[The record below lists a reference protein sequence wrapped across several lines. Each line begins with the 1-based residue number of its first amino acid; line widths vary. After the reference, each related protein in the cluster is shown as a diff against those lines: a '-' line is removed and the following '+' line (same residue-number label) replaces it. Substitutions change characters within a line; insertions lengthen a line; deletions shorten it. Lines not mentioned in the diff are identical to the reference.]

1 MQYTSGSTANP
12 RGVVLSMR
20 NVTENVDQIIRNYFR
35 HEGGAPRLPSSVVS
49 WLPLYHDMGLM
60 VGLFIPLFVG
70 CPVILT
76 SPEAFIRKPARW
88 MQLLAKHQAP
98 FSAAPNFAFDLAVAK
113 TSEEDMAGLD
123 LGHVN
128 TIINGAEQVQPNTIT
143 KFLRRFRPYNLMPA
157 AVKPSYGMAEAVVYL
172 ATTKAGSPPTSTEFD
187 ADSLARGHAEL
198 STFETE
204 RATRLIRY
212 HSDDKE
218 PLLRIVDPD
227 SNIELGPGRIGEIWI
242 HGKNV
247 STGYHNADDALNRD
261 KFQASI
267 REASAGTPRSPW
279 LRTGD
284 LGFIVGDEF
293 YIVGRMKD
301 LIIQD
306 GVNHYPDDIETTVKE
321 FTGGRVAAFSVSDD
335 GVEHLVIAAEVRTE
349 HGPDKVTIMDF
360 STIKRLVVSAL
371 SKLHGL
377 HVTDFLLVPPGALP
391 KTTSGKI
398 SRAACAKQYGANKLQ
413 RSSNVP
419 MTDGSVTADKLQKWF
434 REYLSTHI
442 ECHPNEVSL
451 DVPIRDLGLK
461 SIDVLAIPGDLG
473 DRFGFC
479 IPDLAVWDNP
489 SANDLI
495 DSLLN
500 QRSADS
506 LRESHGHADRN
517 TQGRGSINEP
527 VAVIGVGCRFPGDID
542 GPERLWD
549 FLTEK
554 KCAITAYPD
563 RGFTNAGTF
572 AESGGFLK
580 DVAGFDNRFFD
591 IPPDEALRMDP
602 QQRLL
607 LEVSWEALEHAG
619 IIPESLRLS
628 RTGVFVGVSSTDY
641 VRLVSA
647 SAQQKSTIWD
657 NTGGSSSIIANRISY
672 FLDIQGPSIVIDTAC
687 SSSLVA
693 VHLAC
698 RSLSTWD
705 CDIALVGG
713 TNVLISPEPWGG
725 FREAGILSQTGC
737 CHAFDKSADGMVRG
751 EGCGVIVLQRLSD
764 ARLEGRRILAILTGS
779 AVNQDGKSNG
789 IMAPNPSAQIGV
801 LENACKSARV
811 DPLEIG
817 YVEAHGTGT
826 SLGDRIEA
834 HALGMVFGRKRPGS
848 GPLMIGSIKP
858 NIGHLEG
865 AAGIAGLIKAVLM
878 VERGSLLPSGGF
890 TEPNPAIPF
899 TELGLRVVDELQE
912 WPVVAGRPRRAGVS
926 SFGFGG
932 TNAHVIV
939 EEAGSVGADTV
950 SGRADVGGSGGGVVA
965 WVISGKTASALAAQ
979 AGRLGRYVRARPALD
994 VVDVGY
1000 SLVST
1005 RSVFDHRA
1013 VVVGQTRDE
1022 LLAGLAGVV
1031 AGRPEAGVVCG
1042 VGKPAGKT
1050 AFVFAGQG
1058 SQWLGMGSELYAAY
1072 PVFAEALDAVVDELD
1087 RHLRYPLRDVIWG
1100 HDQDLLNTTEFAQ
1113 PALFAVEVALYRLL
1127 MSWGVRPGL
1136 VLGHSVGELAAAH
1149 VAGALCLPDAA
1160 MLVAA
1165 RGRLMQALPAG
1176 GAMFA
1181 VQAREDEVAP
1191 MLGHDV
1197 SIAAVNGPASVV
1209 ISGAHDAVSAI
1220 ADRLRGQGRRVHRLA
1235 VSHAFHSALM
1245 EPMIAEFTA
1254 VAAELSVG
1262 LPTIPVISNVTG
1274 QLVADDFA
1282 SADYWARHIR
1292 AVVRFGDSVR
1302 SAHCAGASRFI
1313 EVGPGGGLTSLIEA
1327 SLADAQ
1333 IVSVPTLR
1341 KDRPE
1346 PVSVMT
1352 AAAQGFVSGM
1362 GLDWASVFSG
1372 YRPKRVELPTYAF
1385 QHQKFWLAPA
1395 PSVSDPTAAGQ
1406 IGASDG
1412 GAELLASSGF
1422 AARLAGRSA
1431 DEQLAAAIEV
1441 VCEHA
1446 AAVLGRDGAAGLDA
1460 GQAFAD
1466 SGFNSLSAVEL
1477 RNRLTAVTAV
1487 TLPATAIFDHPTPT
1501 ELAQYLITQIDGHGS
1516 SAAAAANPAERIDAL
1531 TDLFLQA
1538 CDAGRDADGWKMVA
1552 LASNTRERMSSPVR
1566 NNVSKNVALLA
1577 DGISDVVVI
1586 CIPTLTVL
1594 SDQREYRDIA
1604 NAMTGRHSVYSLT
1617 LPGFDSSDA
1626 LPQNADMIVE
1636 TVSNAIIDVVGGSCR
1651 FVLSGYSSGGVLAYA
1666 LCSHLSVKH
1675 QRNPL
1680 GVALID
1686 TYLPSQI
1693 ANPSMNEGFSP
1704 NDTGKGLSREVIRV
1718 ARMLNRLT
1726 ATRLT
1731 AAATYAAIF
1740 QAWEPGRSMAPVLN
1754 IVAKDRIATVENLR
1768 EERINRWRTAAAEAA
1783 YSVAEV
1789 PGDHFGM
1796 MSTSS
1801 EAIATEIHDWIS
1813 GLVRGPHR

>member
-1 MQYTSGSTANP
+1 MVS
-12 RGVVLSMR
+12 RVLVHAYR
-20 NVTENVDQIIRNYFR
+20 V
-35 HEGGAPRLPSSVVS
+35 SS
-49 WLPLYHDMGLM
+49 
-60 VGLFIPLFVG
+60 
-70 CPVILT
+70 
-76 SPEAFIRKPARW
+76 
-88 MQLLAKHQAP
+88 
-98 FSAAPNFAFDLAVAK
+98 
-113 TSEEDMAGLD
+113 
-123 LGHVN
+123 
-128 TIINGAEQVQPNTIT
+128 
-143 KFLRRFRPYNLMPA
+143 
-157 AVKPSYGMAEAVVYL
+157 
-172 ATTKAGSPPTSTEFD
+172 
-187 ADSLARGHAEL
+187 
-198 STFETE
+198 
-204 RATRLIRY
+204 
-212 HSDDKE
+212 
-218 PLLRIVDPD
+218 
-227 SNIELGPGRIGEIWI
+227 
-242 HGKNV
+242 
-247 STGYHNADDALNRD
+247 
-261 KFQASI
+261 
-267 REASAGTPRSPW
+267 
-279 LRTGD
+279 
-284 LGFIVGDEF
+284 
-293 YIVGRMKD
+293 
-301 LIIQD
+301 
-306 GVNHYPDDIETTVKE
+306 
-321 FTGGRVAAFSVSDD
+321 
-335 GVEHLVIAAEVRTE
+335 
-349 HGPDKVTIMDF
+349 
-360 STIKRLVVSAL
+360 
-371 SKLHGL
+371 
-377 HVTDFLLVPPGALP
+377 
-391 KTTSGKI
+391 
-398 SRAACAKQYGANKLQ
+398 
-413 RSSNVP
+413 
-419 MTDGSVTADKLQKWF
+419 
-434 REYLSTHI
+434 
-442 ECHPNEVSL
+442 NEVSL

-1783 YSVAEV
+1783 YSAAEV

-1813 GLVRGPHR
+1813 GLVRGPHP

>member
-1 MQYTSGSTANP
+1 
-12 RGVVLSMR
+12 
-20 NVTENVDQIIRNYFR
+20 
-35 HEGGAPRLPSSVVS
+35 
-49 WLPLYHDMGLM
+49 
-60 VGLFIPLFVG
+60 
-70 CPVILT
+70 
-76 SPEAFIRKPARW
+76 
-88 MQLLAKHQAP
+88 
-98 FSAAPNFAFDLAVAK
+98 
-113 TSEEDMAGLD
+113 
-123 LGHVN
+123 
-128 TIINGAEQVQPNTIT
+128 
-143 KFLRRFRPYNLMPA
+143 
-157 AVKPSYGMAEAVVYL
+157 
-172 ATTKAGSPPTSTEFD
+172 
-187 ADSLARGHAEL
+187 
-198 STFETE
+198 
-204 RATRLIRY
+204 
-212 HSDDKE
+212 
-218 PLLRIVDPD
+218 
-227 SNIELGPGRIGEIWI
+227 
-242 HGKNV
+242 
-247 STGYHNADDALNRD
+247 
-261 KFQASI
+261 
-267 REASAGTPRSPW
+267 
-279 LRTGD
+279 
-284 LGFIVGDEF
+284 
-293 YIVGRMKD
+293 
-301 LIIQD
+301 
-306 GVNHYPDDIETTVKE
+306 
-321 FTGGRVAAFSVSDD
+321 
-335 GVEHLVIAAEVRTE
+335 
-349 HGPDKVTIMDF
+349 
-360 STIKRLVVSAL
+360 
-371 SKLHGL
+371 
-377 HVTDFLLVPPGALP
+377 
-391 KTTSGKI
+391 
-398 SRAACAKQYGANKLQ
+398 
-413 RSSNVP
+413 

-1516 SAAAAANPAERIDAL
+1516 SAAAAAKPAERIDAL

>member
-1 MQYTSGSTANP
+1 
-12 RGVVLSMR
+12 
-20 NVTENVDQIIRNYFR
+20 
-35 HEGGAPRLPSSVVS
+35 
-49 WLPLYHDMGLM
+49 
-60 VGLFIPLFVG
+60 
-70 CPVILT
+70 
-76 SPEAFIRKPARW
+76 
-88 MQLLAKHQAP
+88 
-98 FSAAPNFAFDLAVAK
+98 
-113 TSEEDMAGLD
+113 
-123 LGHVN
+123 
-128 TIINGAEQVQPNTIT
+128 
-143 KFLRRFRPYNLMPA
+143 
-157 AVKPSYGMAEAVVYL
+157 
-172 ATTKAGSPPTSTEFD
+172 
-187 ADSLARGHAEL
+187 
-198 STFETE
+198 
-204 RATRLIRY
+204 
-212 HSDDKE
+212 
-218 PLLRIVDPD
+218 
-227 SNIELGPGRIGEIWI
+227 
-242 HGKNV
+242 
-247 STGYHNADDALNRD
+247 
-261 KFQASI
+261 
-267 REASAGTPRSPW
+267 
-279 LRTGD
+279 
-284 LGFIVGDEF
+284 
-293 YIVGRMKD
+293 
-301 LIIQD
+301 
-306 GVNHYPDDIETTVKE
+306 
-321 FTGGRVAAFSVSDD
+321 
-335 GVEHLVIAAEVRTE
+335 
-349 HGPDKVTIMDF
+349 
-360 STIKRLVVSAL
+360 
-371 SKLHGL
+371 
-377 HVTDFLLVPPGALP
+377 
-391 KTTSGKI
+391 
-398 SRAACAKQYGANKLQ
+398 
-413 RSSNVP
+413 

-542 GPERLWD
+542 GLERLWD

>member
-1 MQYTSGSTANP
+1 
-12 RGVVLSMR
+12 
-20 NVTENVDQIIRNYFR
+20 
-35 HEGGAPRLPSSVVS
+35 
-49 WLPLYHDMGLM
+49 
-60 VGLFIPLFVG
+60 
-70 CPVILT
+70 
-76 SPEAFIRKPARW
+76 
-88 MQLLAKHQAP
+88 
-98 FSAAPNFAFDLAVAK
+98 
-113 TSEEDMAGLD
+113 
-123 LGHVN
+123 
-128 TIINGAEQVQPNTIT
+128 
-143 KFLRRFRPYNLMPA
+143 
-157 AVKPSYGMAEAVVYL
+157 
-172 ATTKAGSPPTSTEFD
+172 
-187 ADSLARGHAEL
+187 
-198 STFETE
+198 
-204 RATRLIRY
+204 
-212 HSDDKE
+212 
-218 PLLRIVDPD
+218 
-227 SNIELGPGRIGEIWI
+227 
-242 HGKNV
+242 
-247 STGYHNADDALNRD
+247 
-261 KFQASI
+261 
-267 REASAGTPRSPW
+267 
-279 LRTGD
+279 
-284 LGFIVGDEF
+284 
-293 YIVGRMKD
+293 
-301 LIIQD
+301 
-306 GVNHYPDDIETTVKE
+306 
-321 FTGGRVAAFSVSDD
+321 
-335 GVEHLVIAAEVRTE
+335 
-349 HGPDKVTIMDF
+349 
-360 STIKRLVVSAL
+360 
-371 SKLHGL
+371 
-377 HVTDFLLVPPGALP
+377 
-391 KTTSGKI
+391 
-398 SRAACAKQYGANKLQ
+398 
-413 RSSNVP
+413 

-1704 NDTGKGLSREVIRV
+1704 NDTGKGLSHEVIRV

-1813 GLVRGPHR
+1813 GLVRGPHP

>member
-1 MQYTSGSTANP
+1 
-12 RGVVLSMR
+12 
-20 NVTENVDQIIRNYFR
+20 
-35 HEGGAPRLPSSVVS
+35 
-49 WLPLYHDMGLM
+49 
-60 VGLFIPLFVG
+60 
-70 CPVILT
+70 
-76 SPEAFIRKPARW
+76 
-88 MQLLAKHQAP
+88 
-98 FSAAPNFAFDLAVAK
+98 
-113 TSEEDMAGLD
+113 
-123 LGHVN
+123 
-128 TIINGAEQVQPNTIT
+128 
-143 KFLRRFRPYNLMPA
+143 
-157 AVKPSYGMAEAVVYL
+157 
-172 ATTKAGSPPTSTEFD
+172 
-187 ADSLARGHAEL
+187 
-198 STFETE
+198 
-204 RATRLIRY
+204 
-212 HSDDKE
+212 
-218 PLLRIVDPD
+218 
-227 SNIELGPGRIGEIWI
+227 
-242 HGKNV
+242 
-247 STGYHNADDALNRD
+247 
-261 KFQASI
+261 
-267 REASAGTPRSPW
+267 
-279 LRTGD
+279 
-284 LGFIVGDEF
+284 
-293 YIVGRMKD
+293 
-301 LIIQD
+301 
-306 GVNHYPDDIETTVKE
+306 
-321 FTGGRVAAFSVSDD
+321 
-335 GVEHLVIAAEVRTE
+335 
-349 HGPDKVTIMDF
+349 
-360 STIKRLVVSAL
+360 
-371 SKLHGL
+371 
-377 HVTDFLLVPPGALP
+377 
-391 KTTSGKI
+391 
-398 SRAACAKQYGANKLQ
+398 
-413 RSSNVP
+413 

-434 REYLSTHI
+434 REYVSTHI

-607 LEVSWEALEHAG
+607 LEDSWEALEHAG

-1813 GLVRGPHR
+1813 GLVRGPHP

>member
-1 MQYTSGSTANP
+1 
-12 RGVVLSMR
+12 
-20 NVTENVDQIIRNYFR
+20 
-35 HEGGAPRLPSSVVS
+35 
-49 WLPLYHDMGLM
+49 
-60 VGLFIPLFVG
+60 
-70 CPVILT
+70 
-76 SPEAFIRKPARW
+76 
-88 MQLLAKHQAP
+88 
-98 FSAAPNFAFDLAVAK
+98 
-113 TSEEDMAGLD
+113 
-123 LGHVN
+123 
-128 TIINGAEQVQPNTIT
+128 
-143 KFLRRFRPYNLMPA
+143 
-157 AVKPSYGMAEAVVYL
+157 
-172 ATTKAGSPPTSTEFD
+172 
-187 ADSLARGHAEL
+187 
-198 STFETE
+198 
-204 RATRLIRY
+204 
-212 HSDDKE
+212 
-218 PLLRIVDPD
+218 
-227 SNIELGPGRIGEIWI
+227 
-242 HGKNV
+242 
-247 STGYHNADDALNRD
+247 
-261 KFQASI
+261 
-267 REASAGTPRSPW
+267 
-279 LRTGD
+279 
-284 LGFIVGDEF
+284 
-293 YIVGRMKD
+293 
-301 LIIQD
+301 
-306 GVNHYPDDIETTVKE
+306 
-321 FTGGRVAAFSVSDD
+321 
-335 GVEHLVIAAEVRTE
+335 
-349 HGPDKVTIMDF
+349 
-360 STIKRLVVSAL
+360 
-371 SKLHGL
+371 
-377 HVTDFLLVPPGALP
+377 
-391 KTTSGKI
+391 
-398 SRAACAKQYGANKLQ
+398 
-413 RSSNVP
+413 

-1531 TDLFLQA
+1531 TDVFLQA

-1740 QAWEPGRSMAPVLN
+1740 RAWEPGRSMAPVLN

-1813 GLVRGPHR
+1813 GLVRGPHP

>member
-1 MQYTSGSTANP
+1 MVS
-12 RGVVLSMR
+12 RVLVHAYR
-20 NVTENVDQIIRNYFR
+20 V
-35 HEGGAPRLPSSVVS
+35 SS
-49 WLPLYHDMGLM
+49 
-60 VGLFIPLFVG
+60 
-70 CPVILT
+70 
-76 SPEAFIRKPARW
+76 
-88 MQLLAKHQAP
+88 
-98 FSAAPNFAFDLAVAK
+98 
-113 TSEEDMAGLD
+113 
-123 LGHVN
+123 
-128 TIINGAEQVQPNTIT
+128 
-143 KFLRRFRPYNLMPA
+143 
-157 AVKPSYGMAEAVVYL
+157 
-172 ATTKAGSPPTSTEFD
+172 
-187 ADSLARGHAEL
+187 
-198 STFETE
+198 
-204 RATRLIRY
+204 
-212 HSDDKE
+212 
-218 PLLRIVDPD
+218 
-227 SNIELGPGRIGEIWI
+227 
-242 HGKNV
+242 
-247 STGYHNADDALNRD
+247 
-261 KFQASI
+261 
-267 REASAGTPRSPW
+267 
-279 LRTGD
+279 
-284 LGFIVGDEF
+284 
-293 YIVGRMKD
+293 
-301 LIIQD
+301 
-306 GVNHYPDDIETTVKE
+306 
-321 FTGGRVAAFSVSDD
+321 
-335 GVEHLVIAAEVRTE
+335 
-349 HGPDKVTIMDF
+349 
-360 STIKRLVVSAL
+360 
-371 SKLHGL
+371 
-377 HVTDFLLVPPGALP
+377 
-391 KTTSGKI
+391 
-398 SRAACAKQYGANKLQ
+398 
-413 RSSNVP
+413 
-419 MTDGSVTADKLQKWF
+419 
-434 REYLSTHI
+434 
-442 ECHPNEVSL
+442 NEVSL

-1789 PGDHFGM
+1789 TGDHFGM

-1813 GLVRGPHR
+1813 GLVRGPHP

>member
-1 MQYTSGSTANP
+1 
-12 RGVVLSMR
+12 
-20 NVTENVDQIIRNYFR
+20 
-35 HEGGAPRLPSSVVS
+35 
-49 WLPLYHDMGLM
+49 
-60 VGLFIPLFVG
+60 
-70 CPVILT
+70 
-76 SPEAFIRKPARW
+76 
-88 MQLLAKHQAP
+88 
-98 FSAAPNFAFDLAVAK
+98 
-113 TSEEDMAGLD
+113 
-123 LGHVN
+123 
-128 TIINGAEQVQPNTIT
+128 
-143 KFLRRFRPYNLMPA
+143 
-157 AVKPSYGMAEAVVYL
+157 
-172 ATTKAGSPPTSTEFD
+172 
-187 ADSLARGHAEL
+187 
-198 STFETE
+198 
-204 RATRLIRY
+204 
-212 HSDDKE
+212 
-218 PLLRIVDPD
+218 
-227 SNIELGPGRIGEIWI
+227 
-242 HGKNV
+242 
-247 STGYHNADDALNRD
+247 
-261 KFQASI
+261 
-267 REASAGTPRSPW
+267 
-279 LRTGD
+279 
-284 LGFIVGDEF
+284 
-293 YIVGRMKD
+293 
-301 LIIQD
+301 
-306 GVNHYPDDIETTVKE
+306 
-321 FTGGRVAAFSVSDD
+321 
-335 GVEHLVIAAEVRTE
+335 
-349 HGPDKVTIMDF
+349 
-360 STIKRLVVSAL
+360 
-371 SKLHGL
+371 
-377 HVTDFLLVPPGALP
+377 
-391 KTTSGKI
+391 
-398 SRAACAKQYGANKLQ
+398 
-413 RSSNVP
+413 

-1031 AGRPEAGVVCG
+1031 AGRSEAGVVCG

>member
-1 MQYTSGSTANP
+1 
-12 RGVVLSMR
+12 
-20 NVTENVDQIIRNYFR
+20 
-35 HEGGAPRLPSSVVS
+35 
-49 WLPLYHDMGLM
+49 
-60 VGLFIPLFVG
+60 
-70 CPVILT
+70 
-76 SPEAFIRKPARW
+76 
-88 MQLLAKHQAP
+88 
-98 FSAAPNFAFDLAVAK
+98 
-113 TSEEDMAGLD
+113 
-123 LGHVN
+123 
-128 TIINGAEQVQPNTIT
+128 
-143 KFLRRFRPYNLMPA
+143 
-157 AVKPSYGMAEAVVYL
+157 
-172 ATTKAGSPPTSTEFD
+172 
-187 ADSLARGHAEL
+187 
-198 STFETE
+198 
-204 RATRLIRY
+204 
-212 HSDDKE
+212 
-218 PLLRIVDPD
+218 
-227 SNIELGPGRIGEIWI
+227 
-242 HGKNV
+242 
-247 STGYHNADDALNRD
+247 
-261 KFQASI
+261 
-267 REASAGTPRSPW
+267 
-279 LRTGD
+279 
-284 LGFIVGDEF
+284 
-293 YIVGRMKD
+293 
-301 LIIQD
+301 
-306 GVNHYPDDIETTVKE
+306 
-321 FTGGRVAAFSVSDD
+321 
-335 GVEHLVIAAEVRTE
+335 
-349 HGPDKVTIMDF
+349 
-360 STIKRLVVSAL
+360 
-371 SKLHGL
+371 
-377 HVTDFLLVPPGALP
+377 
-391 KTTSGKI
+391 
-398 SRAACAKQYGANKLQ
+398 
-413 RSSNVP
+413 

-801 LENACKSARV
+801 LENACKSARG

-1813 GLVRGPHR
+1813 GLVRGPHP

>member
-1 MQYTSGSTANP
+1 
-12 RGVVLSMR
+12 
-20 NVTENVDQIIRNYFR
+20 
-35 HEGGAPRLPSSVVS
+35 
-49 WLPLYHDMGLM
+49 
-60 VGLFIPLFVG
+60 
-70 CPVILT
+70 
-76 SPEAFIRKPARW
+76 
-88 MQLLAKHQAP
+88 
-98 FSAAPNFAFDLAVAK
+98 
-113 TSEEDMAGLD
+113 
-123 LGHVN
+123 
-128 TIINGAEQVQPNTIT
+128 
-143 KFLRRFRPYNLMPA
+143 
-157 AVKPSYGMAEAVVYL
+157 
-172 ATTKAGSPPTSTEFD
+172 
-187 ADSLARGHAEL
+187 
-198 STFETE
+198 
-204 RATRLIRY
+204 
-212 HSDDKE
+212 
-218 PLLRIVDPD
+218 
-227 SNIELGPGRIGEIWI
+227 
-242 HGKNV
+242 
-247 STGYHNADDALNRD
+247 
-261 KFQASI
+261 
-267 REASAGTPRSPW
+267 
-279 LRTGD
+279 
-284 LGFIVGDEF
+284 
-293 YIVGRMKD
+293 
-301 LIIQD
+301 
-306 GVNHYPDDIETTVKE
+306 
-321 FTGGRVAAFSVSDD
+321 
-335 GVEHLVIAAEVRTE
+335 
-349 HGPDKVTIMDF
+349 
-360 STIKRLVVSAL
+360 
-371 SKLHGL
+371 
-377 HVTDFLLVPPGALP
+377 
-391 KTTSGKI
+391 
-398 SRAACAKQYGANKLQ
+398 
-413 RSSNVP
+413 

-1460 GQAFAD
+1460 GQVFAD

-1813 GLVRGPHR
+1813 GLVRGPHP

>member
-1 MQYTSGSTANP
+1 
-12 RGVVLSMR
+12 
-20 NVTENVDQIIRNYFR
+20 
-35 HEGGAPRLPSSVVS
+35 
-49 WLPLYHDMGLM
+49 
-60 VGLFIPLFVG
+60 
-70 CPVILT
+70 
-76 SPEAFIRKPARW
+76 
-88 MQLLAKHQAP
+88 
-98 FSAAPNFAFDLAVAK
+98 
-113 TSEEDMAGLD
+113 
-123 LGHVN
+123 
-128 TIINGAEQVQPNTIT
+128 
-143 KFLRRFRPYNLMPA
+143 
-157 AVKPSYGMAEAVVYL
+157 
-172 ATTKAGSPPTSTEFD
+172 
-187 ADSLARGHAEL
+187 
-198 STFETE
+198 
-204 RATRLIRY
+204 
-212 HSDDKE
+212 
-218 PLLRIVDPD
+218 
-227 SNIELGPGRIGEIWI
+227 
-242 HGKNV
+242 
-247 STGYHNADDALNRD
+247 
-261 KFQASI
+261 
-267 REASAGTPRSPW
+267 
-279 LRTGD
+279 
-284 LGFIVGDEF
+284 
-293 YIVGRMKD
+293 
-301 LIIQD
+301 
-306 GVNHYPDDIETTVKE
+306 
-321 FTGGRVAAFSVSDD
+321 
-335 GVEHLVIAAEVRTE
+335 
-349 HGPDKVTIMDF
+349 
-360 STIKRLVVSAL
+360 
-371 SKLHGL
+371 
-377 HVTDFLLVPPGALP
+377 
-391 KTTSGKI
+391 
-398 SRAACAKQYGANKLQ
+398 
-413 RSSNVP
+413 

-950 SGRADVGGSGGGVVA
+950 SGRADVGGSRGGVVA

-1813 GLVRGPHR
+1813 GLVRGPHP

>member
-1 MQYTSGSTANP
+1 
-12 RGVVLSMR
+12 
-20 NVTENVDQIIRNYFR
+20 
-35 HEGGAPRLPSSVVS
+35 
-49 WLPLYHDMGLM
+49 
-60 VGLFIPLFVG
+60 
-70 CPVILT
+70 
-76 SPEAFIRKPARW
+76 
-88 MQLLAKHQAP
+88 
-98 FSAAPNFAFDLAVAK
+98 
-113 TSEEDMAGLD
+113 
-123 LGHVN
+123 
-128 TIINGAEQVQPNTIT
+128 
-143 KFLRRFRPYNLMPA
+143 
-157 AVKPSYGMAEAVVYL
+157 
-172 ATTKAGSPPTSTEFD
+172 
-187 ADSLARGHAEL
+187 
-198 STFETE
+198 
-204 RATRLIRY
+204 
-212 HSDDKE
+212 
-218 PLLRIVDPD
+218 
-227 SNIELGPGRIGEIWI
+227 
-242 HGKNV
+242 
-247 STGYHNADDALNRD
+247 
-261 KFQASI
+261 
-267 REASAGTPRSPW
+267 
-279 LRTGD
+279 
-284 LGFIVGDEF
+284 
-293 YIVGRMKD
+293 
-301 LIIQD
+301 
-306 GVNHYPDDIETTVKE
+306 
-321 FTGGRVAAFSVSDD
+321 
-335 GVEHLVIAAEVRTE
+335 
-349 HGPDKVTIMDF
+349 
-360 STIKRLVVSAL
+360 
-371 SKLHGL
+371 
-377 HVTDFLLVPPGALP
+377 
-391 KTTSGKI
+391 
-398 SRAACAKQYGANKLQ
+398 
-413 RSSNVP
+413 

-517 TQGRGSINEP
+517 TQGRGSINKP

-1813 GLVRGPHR
+1813 GLVRGPHP

>member
-1 MQYTSGSTANP
+1 MVS
-12 RGVVLSMR
+12 RVLVHAYR
-20 NVTENVDQIIRNYFR
+20 V
-35 HEGGAPRLPSSVVS
+35 SS
-49 WLPLYHDMGLM
+49 
-60 VGLFIPLFVG
+60 
-70 CPVILT
+70 
-76 SPEAFIRKPARW
+76 
-88 MQLLAKHQAP
+88 
-98 FSAAPNFAFDLAVAK
+98 
-113 TSEEDMAGLD
+113 
-123 LGHVN
+123 
-128 TIINGAEQVQPNTIT
+128 
-143 KFLRRFRPYNLMPA
+143 
-157 AVKPSYGMAEAVVYL
+157 
-172 ATTKAGSPPTSTEFD
+172 
-187 ADSLARGHAEL
+187 
-198 STFETE
+198 
-204 RATRLIRY
+204 
-212 HSDDKE
+212 
-218 PLLRIVDPD
+218 
-227 SNIELGPGRIGEIWI
+227 
-242 HGKNV
+242 
-247 STGYHNADDALNRD
+247 
-261 KFQASI
+261 
-267 REASAGTPRSPW
+267 
-279 LRTGD
+279 
-284 LGFIVGDEF
+284 
-293 YIVGRMKD
+293 
-301 LIIQD
+301 
-306 GVNHYPDDIETTVKE
+306 
-321 FTGGRVAAFSVSDD
+321 
-335 GVEHLVIAAEVRTE
+335 
-349 HGPDKVTIMDF
+349 
-360 STIKRLVVSAL
+360 
-371 SKLHGL
+371 
-377 HVTDFLLVPPGALP
+377 
-391 KTTSGKI
+391 
-398 SRAACAKQYGANKLQ
+398 
-413 RSSNVP
+413 
-419 MTDGSVTADKLQKWF
+419 
-434 REYLSTHI
+434 
-442 ECHPNEVSL
+442 NEVSL

-479 IPDLAVWDNP
+479 IPDLAVWDKP

-1813 GLVRGPHR
+1813 GLVRGPHP

>member
-1 MQYTSGSTANP
+1 
-12 RGVVLSMR
+12 
-20 NVTENVDQIIRNYFR
+20 
-35 HEGGAPRLPSSVVS
+35 
-49 WLPLYHDMGLM
+49 
-60 VGLFIPLFVG
+60 
-70 CPVILT
+70 
-76 SPEAFIRKPARW
+76 
-88 MQLLAKHQAP
+88 
-98 FSAAPNFAFDLAVAK
+98 
-113 TSEEDMAGLD
+113 
-123 LGHVN
+123 
-128 TIINGAEQVQPNTIT
+128 
-143 KFLRRFRPYNLMPA
+143 
-157 AVKPSYGMAEAVVYL
+157 
-172 ATTKAGSPPTSTEFD
+172 
-187 ADSLARGHAEL
+187 
-198 STFETE
+198 
-204 RATRLIRY
+204 
-212 HSDDKE
+212 
-218 PLLRIVDPD
+218 
-227 SNIELGPGRIGEIWI
+227 
-242 HGKNV
+242 
-247 STGYHNADDALNRD
+247 
-261 KFQASI
+261 
-267 REASAGTPRSPW
+267 
-279 LRTGD
+279 
-284 LGFIVGDEF
+284 
-293 YIVGRMKD
+293 
-301 LIIQD
+301 
-306 GVNHYPDDIETTVKE
+306 
-321 FTGGRVAAFSVSDD
+321 
-335 GVEHLVIAAEVRTE
+335 
-349 HGPDKVTIMDF
+349 
-360 STIKRLVVSAL
+360 
-371 SKLHGL
+371 
-377 HVTDFLLVPPGALP
+377 
-391 KTTSGKI
+391 
-398 SRAACAKQYGANKLQ
+398 
-413 RSSNVP
+413 

-434 REYLSTHI
+434 REYLSTRI

>member
-1 MQYTSGSTANP
+1 
-12 RGVVLSMR
+12 
-20 NVTENVDQIIRNYFR
+20 
-35 HEGGAPRLPSSVVS
+35 
-49 WLPLYHDMGLM
+49 
-60 VGLFIPLFVG
+60 
-70 CPVILT
+70 
-76 SPEAFIRKPARW
+76 
-88 MQLLAKHQAP
+88 
-98 FSAAPNFAFDLAVAK
+98 
-113 TSEEDMAGLD
+113 
-123 LGHVN
+123 
-128 TIINGAEQVQPNTIT
+128 
-143 KFLRRFRPYNLMPA
+143 
-157 AVKPSYGMAEAVVYL
+157 
-172 ATTKAGSPPTSTEFD
+172 
-187 ADSLARGHAEL
+187 
-198 STFETE
+198 
-204 RATRLIRY
+204 
-212 HSDDKE
+212 
-218 PLLRIVDPD
+218 
-227 SNIELGPGRIGEIWI
+227 
-242 HGKNV
+242 
-247 STGYHNADDALNRD
+247 
-261 KFQASI
+261 
-267 REASAGTPRSPW
+267 
-279 LRTGD
+279 
-284 LGFIVGDEF
+284 
-293 YIVGRMKD
+293 
-301 LIIQD
+301 
-306 GVNHYPDDIETTVKE
+306 
-321 FTGGRVAAFSVSDD
+321 
-335 GVEHLVIAAEVRTE
+335 
-349 HGPDKVTIMDF
+349 
-360 STIKRLVVSAL
+360 
-371 SKLHGL
+371 
-377 HVTDFLLVPPGALP
+377 
-391 KTTSGKI
+391 
-398 SRAACAKQYGANKLQ
+398 
-413 RSSNVP
+413 

-672 FLDIQGPSIVIDTAC
+672 FFDIQGPSIVIDTAC

-950 SGRADVGGSGGGVVA
+950 SGRPDVGGSGGGVVA

-1813 GLVRGPHR
+1813 GLVRGPHP

>member
-1 MQYTSGSTANP
+1 MVS
-12 RGVVLSMR
+12 RVLVHAYR
-20 NVTENVDQIIRNYFR
+20 V
-35 HEGGAPRLPSSVVS
+35 SS
-49 WLPLYHDMGLM
+49 
-60 VGLFIPLFVG
+60 
-70 CPVILT
+70 
-76 SPEAFIRKPARW
+76 
-88 MQLLAKHQAP
+88 
-98 FSAAPNFAFDLAVAK
+98 
-113 TSEEDMAGLD
+113 
-123 LGHVN
+123 
-128 TIINGAEQVQPNTIT
+128 
-143 KFLRRFRPYNLMPA
+143 
-157 AVKPSYGMAEAVVYL
+157 
-172 ATTKAGSPPTSTEFD
+172 
-187 ADSLARGHAEL
+187 
-198 STFETE
+198 
-204 RATRLIRY
+204 
-212 HSDDKE
+212 
-218 PLLRIVDPD
+218 
-227 SNIELGPGRIGEIWI
+227 
-242 HGKNV
+242 
-247 STGYHNADDALNRD
+247 
-261 KFQASI
+261 
-267 REASAGTPRSPW
+267 
-279 LRTGD
+279 
-284 LGFIVGDEF
+284 
-293 YIVGRMKD
+293 
-301 LIIQD
+301 
-306 GVNHYPDDIETTVKE
+306 
-321 FTGGRVAAFSVSDD
+321 
-335 GVEHLVIAAEVRTE
+335 
-349 HGPDKVTIMDF
+349 
-360 STIKRLVVSAL
+360 
-371 SKLHGL
+371 
-377 HVTDFLLVPPGALP
+377 
-391 KTTSGKI
+391 
-398 SRAACAKQYGANKLQ
+398 
-413 RSSNVP
+413 
-419 MTDGSVTADKLQKWF
+419 
-434 REYLSTHI
+434 
-442 ECHPNEVSL
+442 NEVSL

-1531 TDLFLQA
+1531 TDLVLQA

-1813 GLVRGPHR
+1813 GLVRGPHP

>member
-1 MQYTSGSTANP
+1 
-12 RGVVLSMR
+12 
-20 NVTENVDQIIRNYFR
+20 
-35 HEGGAPRLPSSVVS
+35 
-49 WLPLYHDMGLM
+49 
-60 VGLFIPLFVG
+60 
-70 CPVILT
+70 
-76 SPEAFIRKPARW
+76 
-88 MQLLAKHQAP
+88 
-98 FSAAPNFAFDLAVAK
+98 
-113 TSEEDMAGLD
+113 
-123 LGHVN
+123 
-128 TIINGAEQVQPNTIT
+128 
-143 KFLRRFRPYNLMPA
+143 
-157 AVKPSYGMAEAVVYL
+157 
-172 ATTKAGSPPTSTEFD
+172 
-187 ADSLARGHAEL
+187 
-198 STFETE
+198 
-204 RATRLIRY
+204 
-212 HSDDKE
+212 
-218 PLLRIVDPD
+218 
-227 SNIELGPGRIGEIWI
+227 
-242 HGKNV
+242 
-247 STGYHNADDALNRD
+247 
-261 KFQASI
+261 
-267 REASAGTPRSPW
+267 
-279 LRTGD
+279 
-284 LGFIVGDEF
+284 
-293 YIVGRMKD
+293 
-301 LIIQD
+301 
-306 GVNHYPDDIETTVKE
+306 
-321 FTGGRVAAFSVSDD
+321 
-335 GVEHLVIAAEVRTE
+335 
-349 HGPDKVTIMDF
+349 
-360 STIKRLVVSAL
+360 
-371 SKLHGL
+371 
-377 HVTDFLLVPPGALP
+377 
-391 KTTSGKI
+391 
-398 SRAACAKQYGANKLQ
+398 
-413 RSSNVP
+413 

-591 IPPDEALRMDP
+591 ILPDEALRMDP

-1113 PALFAVEVALYRLL
+1113 PALFAVEVALYRLV

-1531 TDLFLQA
+1531 TDVFLQA

-1813 GLVRGPHR
+1813 GLVRGPHP

>member
-1 MQYTSGSTANP
+1 
-12 RGVVLSMR
+12 
-20 NVTENVDQIIRNYFR
+20 
-35 HEGGAPRLPSSVVS
+35 
-49 WLPLYHDMGLM
+49 
-60 VGLFIPLFVG
+60 
-70 CPVILT
+70 
-76 SPEAFIRKPARW
+76 
-88 MQLLAKHQAP
+88 
-98 FSAAPNFAFDLAVAK
+98 
-113 TSEEDMAGLD
+113 
-123 LGHVN
+123 
-128 TIINGAEQVQPNTIT
+128 
-143 KFLRRFRPYNLMPA
+143 
-157 AVKPSYGMAEAVVYL
+157 
-172 ATTKAGSPPTSTEFD
+172 
-187 ADSLARGHAEL
+187 
-198 STFETE
+198 
-204 RATRLIRY
+204 
-212 HSDDKE
+212 
-218 PLLRIVDPD
+218 
-227 SNIELGPGRIGEIWI
+227 
-242 HGKNV
+242 
-247 STGYHNADDALNRD
+247 
-261 KFQASI
+261 
-267 REASAGTPRSPW
+267 
-279 LRTGD
+279 
-284 LGFIVGDEF
+284 
-293 YIVGRMKD
+293 
-301 LIIQD
+301 
-306 GVNHYPDDIETTVKE
+306 
-321 FTGGRVAAFSVSDD
+321 
-335 GVEHLVIAAEVRTE
+335 
-349 HGPDKVTIMDF
+349 
-360 STIKRLVVSAL
+360 
-371 SKLHGL
+371 
-377 HVTDFLLVPPGALP
+377 
-391 KTTSGKI
+391 
-398 SRAACAKQYGANKLQ
+398 
-413 RSSNVP
+413 

-647 SAQQKSTIWD
+647 SAQQKSTICD

-1813 GLVRGPHR
+1813 GLVRGPHP

>member
-1 MQYTSGSTANP
+1 
-12 RGVVLSMR
+12 
-20 NVTENVDQIIRNYFR
+20 
-35 HEGGAPRLPSSVVS
+35 
-49 WLPLYHDMGLM
+49 
-60 VGLFIPLFVG
+60 
-70 CPVILT
+70 
-76 SPEAFIRKPARW
+76 
-88 MQLLAKHQAP
+88 
-98 FSAAPNFAFDLAVAK
+98 
-113 TSEEDMAGLD
+113 
-123 LGHVN
+123 
-128 TIINGAEQVQPNTIT
+128 
-143 KFLRRFRPYNLMPA
+143 
-157 AVKPSYGMAEAVVYL
+157 
-172 ATTKAGSPPTSTEFD
+172 
-187 ADSLARGHAEL
+187 
-198 STFETE
+198 
-204 RATRLIRY
+204 
-212 HSDDKE
+212 
-218 PLLRIVDPD
+218 
-227 SNIELGPGRIGEIWI
+227 
-242 HGKNV
+242 
-247 STGYHNADDALNRD
+247 
-261 KFQASI
+261 
-267 REASAGTPRSPW
+267 
-279 LRTGD
+279 
-284 LGFIVGDEF
+284 
-293 YIVGRMKD
+293 
-301 LIIQD
+301 
-306 GVNHYPDDIETTVKE
+306 
-321 FTGGRVAAFSVSDD
+321 
-335 GVEHLVIAAEVRTE
+335 
-349 HGPDKVTIMDF
+349 
-360 STIKRLVVSAL
+360 
-371 SKLHGL
+371 
-377 HVTDFLLVPPGALP
+377 
-391 KTTSGKI
+391 
-398 SRAACAKQYGANKLQ
+398 
-413 RSSNVP
+413 

-1372 YRPKRVELPTYAF
+1372 YRPKRVELPTYVF

-1680 GVALID
+1680 RVALID

-1813 GLVRGPHR
+1813 GLVRGPHP

>member
-1 MQYTSGSTANP
+1 
-12 RGVVLSMR
+12 
-20 NVTENVDQIIRNYFR
+20 
-35 HEGGAPRLPSSVVS
+35 
-49 WLPLYHDMGLM
+49 
-60 VGLFIPLFVG
+60 
-70 CPVILT
+70 
-76 SPEAFIRKPARW
+76 
-88 MQLLAKHQAP
+88 
-98 FSAAPNFAFDLAVAK
+98 
-113 TSEEDMAGLD
+113 
-123 LGHVN
+123 
-128 TIINGAEQVQPNTIT
+128 
-143 KFLRRFRPYNLMPA
+143 
-157 AVKPSYGMAEAVVYL
+157 
-172 ATTKAGSPPTSTEFD
+172 
-187 ADSLARGHAEL
+187 
-198 STFETE
+198 
-204 RATRLIRY
+204 
-212 HSDDKE
+212 
-218 PLLRIVDPD
+218 
-227 SNIELGPGRIGEIWI
+227 
-242 HGKNV
+242 
-247 STGYHNADDALNRD
+247 
-261 KFQASI
+261 
-267 REASAGTPRSPW
+267 
-279 LRTGD
+279 
-284 LGFIVGDEF
+284 
-293 YIVGRMKD
+293 
-301 LIIQD
+301 
-306 GVNHYPDDIETTVKE
+306 
-321 FTGGRVAAFSVSDD
+321 
-335 GVEHLVIAAEVRTE
+335 
-349 HGPDKVTIMDF
+349 
-360 STIKRLVVSAL
+360 
-371 SKLHGL
+371 
-377 HVTDFLLVPPGALP
+377 
-391 KTTSGKI
+391 
-398 SRAACAKQYGANKLQ
+398 
-413 RSSNVP
+413 

-434 REYLSTHI
+434 REYVSTHI

-672 FLDIQGPSIVIDTAC
+672 FLDIQGPPIVIDTAC

-932 TNAHVIV
+932 TNAYVIV

-1813 GLVRGPHR
+1813 GLVRGPHP

>member
-1 MQYTSGSTANP
+1 
-12 RGVVLSMR
+12 
-20 NVTENVDQIIRNYFR
+20 
-35 HEGGAPRLPSSVVS
+35 
-49 WLPLYHDMGLM
+49 
-60 VGLFIPLFVG
+60 
-70 CPVILT
+70 
-76 SPEAFIRKPARW
+76 
-88 MQLLAKHQAP
+88 
-98 FSAAPNFAFDLAVAK
+98 
-113 TSEEDMAGLD
+113 
-123 LGHVN
+123 
-128 TIINGAEQVQPNTIT
+128 
-143 KFLRRFRPYNLMPA
+143 
-157 AVKPSYGMAEAVVYL
+157 
-172 ATTKAGSPPTSTEFD
+172 
-187 ADSLARGHAEL
+187 
-198 STFETE
+198 
-204 RATRLIRY
+204 
-212 HSDDKE
+212 
-218 PLLRIVDPD
+218 
-227 SNIELGPGRIGEIWI
+227 
-242 HGKNV
+242 
-247 STGYHNADDALNRD
+247 
-261 KFQASI
+261 
-267 REASAGTPRSPW
+267 
-279 LRTGD
+279 
-284 LGFIVGDEF
+284 
-293 YIVGRMKD
+293 
-301 LIIQD
+301 
-306 GVNHYPDDIETTVKE
+306 
-321 FTGGRVAAFSVSDD
+321 
-335 GVEHLVIAAEVRTE
+335 
-349 HGPDKVTIMDF
+349 
-360 STIKRLVVSAL
+360 
-371 SKLHGL
+371 
-377 HVTDFLLVPPGALP
+377 
-391 KTTSGKI
+391 
-398 SRAACAKQYGANKLQ
+398 
-413 RSSNVP
+413 

-1113 PALFAVEVALYRLL
+1113 PALFAVEVALYRLV

-1531 TDLFLQA
+1531 TDVFLQA

-1566 NNVSKNVALLA
+1566 NNESKNVALLA

-1813 GLVRGPHR
+1813 GLVRGPHP

>member
-1 MQYTSGSTANP
+1 MVS
-12 RGVVLSMR
+12 RVLVHAYR
-20 NVTENVDQIIRNYFR
+20 V
-35 HEGGAPRLPSSVVS
+35 SS
-49 WLPLYHDMGLM
+49 
-60 VGLFIPLFVG
+60 
-70 CPVILT
+70 
-76 SPEAFIRKPARW
+76 
-88 MQLLAKHQAP
+88 
-98 FSAAPNFAFDLAVAK
+98 
-113 TSEEDMAGLD
+113 
-123 LGHVN
+123 
-128 TIINGAEQVQPNTIT
+128 
-143 KFLRRFRPYNLMPA
+143 
-157 AVKPSYGMAEAVVYL
+157 
-172 ATTKAGSPPTSTEFD
+172 
-187 ADSLARGHAEL
+187 
-198 STFETE
+198 
-204 RATRLIRY
+204 
-212 HSDDKE
+212 
-218 PLLRIVDPD
+218 
-227 SNIELGPGRIGEIWI
+227 
-242 HGKNV
+242 
-247 STGYHNADDALNRD
+247 
-261 KFQASI
+261 
-267 REASAGTPRSPW
+267 
-279 LRTGD
+279 
-284 LGFIVGDEF
+284 
-293 YIVGRMKD
+293 
-301 LIIQD
+301 
-306 GVNHYPDDIETTVKE
+306 
-321 FTGGRVAAFSVSDD
+321 
-335 GVEHLVIAAEVRTE
+335 
-349 HGPDKVTIMDF
+349 
-360 STIKRLVVSAL
+360 
-371 SKLHGL
+371 
-377 HVTDFLLVPPGALP
+377 
-391 KTTSGKI
+391 
-398 SRAACAKQYGANKLQ
+398 
-413 RSSNVP
+413 
-419 MTDGSVTADKLQKWF
+419 
-434 REYLSTHI
+434 
-442 ECHPNEVSL
+442 NEVSL

-1149 VAGALCLPDAA
+1149 VAGALCLRDAA

-1813 GLVRGPHR
+1813 GLVRGPHP

>member
-1 MQYTSGSTANP
+1 
-12 RGVVLSMR
+12 
-20 NVTENVDQIIRNYFR
+20 
-35 HEGGAPRLPSSVVS
+35 
-49 WLPLYHDMGLM
+49 
-60 VGLFIPLFVG
+60 
-70 CPVILT
+70 
-76 SPEAFIRKPARW
+76 
-88 MQLLAKHQAP
+88 
-98 FSAAPNFAFDLAVAK
+98 
-113 TSEEDMAGLD
+113 
-123 LGHVN
+123 
-128 TIINGAEQVQPNTIT
+128 
-143 KFLRRFRPYNLMPA
+143 
-157 AVKPSYGMAEAVVYL
+157 
-172 ATTKAGSPPTSTEFD
+172 
-187 ADSLARGHAEL
+187 
-198 STFETE
+198 
-204 RATRLIRY
+204 
-212 HSDDKE
+212 
-218 PLLRIVDPD
+218 
-227 SNIELGPGRIGEIWI
+227 
-242 HGKNV
+242 
-247 STGYHNADDALNRD
+247 
-261 KFQASI
+261 
-267 REASAGTPRSPW
+267 
-279 LRTGD
+279 
-284 LGFIVGDEF
+284 
-293 YIVGRMKD
+293 
-301 LIIQD
+301 
-306 GVNHYPDDIETTVKE
+306 
-321 FTGGRVAAFSVSDD
+321 
-335 GVEHLVIAAEVRTE
+335 
-349 HGPDKVTIMDF
+349 
-360 STIKRLVVSAL
+360 
-371 SKLHGL
+371 
-377 HVTDFLLVPPGALP
+377 
-391 KTTSGKI
+391 
-398 SRAACAKQYGANKLQ
+398 
-413 RSSNVP
+413 
-419 MTDGSVTADKLQKWF
+419 
-434 REYLSTHI
+434 
-442 ECHPNEVSL
+442 
-451 DVPIRDLGLK
+451 
-461 SIDVLAIPGDLG
+461 
-473 DRFGFC
+473 
-479 IPDLAVWDNP
+479 
-489 SANDLI
+489 
-495 DSLLN
+495 
-500 QRSADS
+500 
-506 LRESHGHADRN
+506 
-517 TQGRGSINEP
+517 
-527 VAVIGVGCRFPGDID
+527 
-542 GPERLWD
+542 
-549 FLTEK
+549 
-554 KCAITAYPD
+554 
-563 RGFTNAGTF
+563 
-572 AESGGFLK
+572 
-580 DVAGFDNRFFD
+580 
-591 IPPDEALRMDP
+591 
-602 QQRLL
+602 
-607 LEVSWEALEHAG
+607 
-619 IIPESLRLS
+619 LRLS

-1113 PALFAVEVALYRLL
+1113 PALFAVEVALYRLV

-1531 TDLFLQA
+1531 TDVFLQA

-1626 LPQNADMIVE
+1626 LPQNSDMIVE

-1813 GLVRGPHR
+1813 GLVRGPHP

>member
-1 MQYTSGSTANP
+1 
-12 RGVVLSMR
+12 
-20 NVTENVDQIIRNYFR
+20 
-35 HEGGAPRLPSSVVS
+35 
-49 WLPLYHDMGLM
+49 
-60 VGLFIPLFVG
+60 
-70 CPVILT
+70 
-76 SPEAFIRKPARW
+76 
-88 MQLLAKHQAP
+88 
-98 FSAAPNFAFDLAVAK
+98 
-113 TSEEDMAGLD
+113 
-123 LGHVN
+123 
-128 TIINGAEQVQPNTIT
+128 
-143 KFLRRFRPYNLMPA
+143 
-157 AVKPSYGMAEAVVYL
+157 
-172 ATTKAGSPPTSTEFD
+172 
-187 ADSLARGHAEL
+187 
-198 STFETE
+198 
-204 RATRLIRY
+204 
-212 HSDDKE
+212 
-218 PLLRIVDPD
+218 
-227 SNIELGPGRIGEIWI
+227 
-242 HGKNV
+242 
-247 STGYHNADDALNRD
+247 
-261 KFQASI
+261 
-267 REASAGTPRSPW
+267 
-279 LRTGD
+279 
-284 LGFIVGDEF
+284 
-293 YIVGRMKD
+293 
-301 LIIQD
+301 
-306 GVNHYPDDIETTVKE
+306 
-321 FTGGRVAAFSVSDD
+321 
-335 GVEHLVIAAEVRTE
+335 
-349 HGPDKVTIMDF
+349 
-360 STIKRLVVSAL
+360 
-371 SKLHGL
+371 
-377 HVTDFLLVPPGALP
+377 
-391 KTTSGKI
+391 
-398 SRAACAKQYGANKLQ
+398 
-413 RSSNVP
+413 

-434 REYLSTHI
+434 REYVSTHI

-1113 PALFAVEVALYRLL
+1113 PALFAVEVALCRLL

-1813 GLVRGPHR
+1813 GLVRGPHP

>member
-1 MQYTSGSTANP
+1 
-12 RGVVLSMR
+12 
-20 NVTENVDQIIRNYFR
+20 
-35 HEGGAPRLPSSVVS
+35 
-49 WLPLYHDMGLM
+49 
-60 VGLFIPLFVG
+60 
-70 CPVILT
+70 
-76 SPEAFIRKPARW
+76 
-88 MQLLAKHQAP
+88 
-98 FSAAPNFAFDLAVAK
+98 
-113 TSEEDMAGLD
+113 
-123 LGHVN
+123 
-128 TIINGAEQVQPNTIT
+128 
-143 KFLRRFRPYNLMPA
+143 
-157 AVKPSYGMAEAVVYL
+157 
-172 ATTKAGSPPTSTEFD
+172 
-187 ADSLARGHAEL
+187 
-198 STFETE
+198 
-204 RATRLIRY
+204 
-212 HSDDKE
+212 
-218 PLLRIVDPD
+218 
-227 SNIELGPGRIGEIWI
+227 
-242 HGKNV
+242 
-247 STGYHNADDALNRD
+247 
-261 KFQASI
+261 
-267 REASAGTPRSPW
+267 
-279 LRTGD
+279 
-284 LGFIVGDEF
+284 
-293 YIVGRMKD
+293 
-301 LIIQD
+301 
-306 GVNHYPDDIETTVKE
+306 
-321 FTGGRVAAFSVSDD
+321 
-335 GVEHLVIAAEVRTE
+335 
-349 HGPDKVTIMDF
+349 
-360 STIKRLVVSAL
+360 
-371 SKLHGL
+371 
-377 HVTDFLLVPPGALP
+377 
-391 KTTSGKI
+391 
-398 SRAACAKQYGANKLQ
+398 
-413 RSSNVP
+413 

-751 EGCGVIVLQRLSD
+751 EGCGVIMLQRLSD

-779 AVNQDGKSNG
+779 AVNQDGTSNG

>member
-1 MQYTSGSTANP
+1 MVS
-12 RGVVLSMR
+12 RVLVHAYR
-20 NVTENVDQIIRNYFR
+20 V
-35 HEGGAPRLPSSVVS
+35 SS
-49 WLPLYHDMGLM
+49 
-60 VGLFIPLFVG
+60 
-70 CPVILT
+70 
-76 SPEAFIRKPARW
+76 
-88 MQLLAKHQAP
+88 
-98 FSAAPNFAFDLAVAK
+98 
-113 TSEEDMAGLD
+113 
-123 LGHVN
+123 
-128 TIINGAEQVQPNTIT
+128 
-143 KFLRRFRPYNLMPA
+143 
-157 AVKPSYGMAEAVVYL
+157 
-172 ATTKAGSPPTSTEFD
+172 
-187 ADSLARGHAEL
+187 
-198 STFETE
+198 
-204 RATRLIRY
+204 
-212 HSDDKE
+212 
-218 PLLRIVDPD
+218 
-227 SNIELGPGRIGEIWI
+227 
-242 HGKNV
+242 
-247 STGYHNADDALNRD
+247 
-261 KFQASI
+261 
-267 REASAGTPRSPW
+267 
-279 LRTGD
+279 
-284 LGFIVGDEF
+284 
-293 YIVGRMKD
+293 
-301 LIIQD
+301 
-306 GVNHYPDDIETTVKE
+306 
-321 FTGGRVAAFSVSDD
+321 
-335 GVEHLVIAAEVRTE
+335 
-349 HGPDKVTIMDF
+349 
-360 STIKRLVVSAL
+360 
-371 SKLHGL
+371 
-377 HVTDFLLVPPGALP
+377 
-391 KTTSGKI
+391 
-398 SRAACAKQYGANKLQ
+398 
-413 RSSNVP
+413 
-419 MTDGSVTADKLQKWF
+419 
-434 REYLSTHI
+434 
-442 ECHPNEVSL
+442 NEVSL

-1050 AFVFAGQG
+1050 AFVFAGQR

-1813 GLVRGPHR
+1813 GLVRGPHP

>member
-1 MQYTSGSTANP
+1 
-12 RGVVLSMR
+12 
-20 NVTENVDQIIRNYFR
+20 
-35 HEGGAPRLPSSVVS
+35 
-49 WLPLYHDMGLM
+49 
-60 VGLFIPLFVG
+60 
-70 CPVILT
+70 
-76 SPEAFIRKPARW
+76 
-88 MQLLAKHQAP
+88 
-98 FSAAPNFAFDLAVAK
+98 
-113 TSEEDMAGLD
+113 
-123 LGHVN
+123 
-128 TIINGAEQVQPNTIT
+128 
-143 KFLRRFRPYNLMPA
+143 
-157 AVKPSYGMAEAVVYL
+157 
-172 ATTKAGSPPTSTEFD
+172 
-187 ADSLARGHAEL
+187 
-198 STFETE
+198 
-204 RATRLIRY
+204 
-212 HSDDKE
+212 
-218 PLLRIVDPD
+218 
-227 SNIELGPGRIGEIWI
+227 
-242 HGKNV
+242 
-247 STGYHNADDALNRD
+247 
-261 KFQASI
+261 
-267 REASAGTPRSPW
+267 
-279 LRTGD
+279 
-284 LGFIVGDEF
+284 
-293 YIVGRMKD
+293 
-301 LIIQD
+301 
-306 GVNHYPDDIETTVKE
+306 
-321 FTGGRVAAFSVSDD
+321 
-335 GVEHLVIAAEVRTE
+335 
-349 HGPDKVTIMDF
+349 
-360 STIKRLVVSAL
+360 
-371 SKLHGL
+371 
-377 HVTDFLLVPPGALP
+377 
-391 KTTSGKI
+391 
-398 SRAACAKQYGANKLQ
+398 
-413 RSSNVP
+413 

-1113 PALFAVEVALYRLL
+1113 PALFAVEVALYRLV

-1282 SADYWARHIR
+1282 SANYWARHIR

-1531 TDLFLQA
+1531 TDVFLQA

-1813 GLVRGPHR
+1813 GLVRGPHP

>member
-1 MQYTSGSTANP
+1 MVS
-12 RGVVLSMR
+12 RVLVHAYR
-20 NVTENVDQIIRNYFR
+20 V
-35 HEGGAPRLPSSVVS
+35 SS
-49 WLPLYHDMGLM
+49 
-60 VGLFIPLFVG
+60 
-70 CPVILT
+70 
-76 SPEAFIRKPARW
+76 
-88 MQLLAKHQAP
+88 
-98 FSAAPNFAFDLAVAK
+98 
-113 TSEEDMAGLD
+113 
-123 LGHVN
+123 
-128 TIINGAEQVQPNTIT
+128 
-143 KFLRRFRPYNLMPA
+143 
-157 AVKPSYGMAEAVVYL
+157 
-172 ATTKAGSPPTSTEFD
+172 
-187 ADSLARGHAEL
+187 
-198 STFETE
+198 
-204 RATRLIRY
+204 
-212 HSDDKE
+212 
-218 PLLRIVDPD
+218 
-227 SNIELGPGRIGEIWI
+227 
-242 HGKNV
+242 
-247 STGYHNADDALNRD
+247 
-261 KFQASI
+261 
-267 REASAGTPRSPW
+267 
-279 LRTGD
+279 
-284 LGFIVGDEF
+284 
-293 YIVGRMKD
+293 
-301 LIIQD
+301 
-306 GVNHYPDDIETTVKE
+306 
-321 FTGGRVAAFSVSDD
+321 
-335 GVEHLVIAAEVRTE
+335 
-349 HGPDKVTIMDF
+349 
-360 STIKRLVVSAL
+360 
-371 SKLHGL
+371 
-377 HVTDFLLVPPGALP
+377 
-391 KTTSGKI
+391 
-398 SRAACAKQYGANKLQ
+398 
-413 RSSNVP
+413 
-419 MTDGSVTADKLQKWF
+419 
-434 REYLSTHI
+434 
-442 ECHPNEVSL
+442 NEVSL

-554 KCAITAYPD
+554 KCAITASPD

-1005 RSVFDHRA
+1005 RSVFDHRE

-1813 GLVRGPHR
+1813 GLVRGPHP

>member
-1 MQYTSGSTANP
+1 
-12 RGVVLSMR
+12 
-20 NVTENVDQIIRNYFR
+20 
-35 HEGGAPRLPSSVVS
+35 
-49 WLPLYHDMGLM
+49 
-60 VGLFIPLFVG
+60 
-70 CPVILT
+70 
-76 SPEAFIRKPARW
+76 
-88 MQLLAKHQAP
+88 
-98 FSAAPNFAFDLAVAK
+98 
-113 TSEEDMAGLD
+113 
-123 LGHVN
+123 
-128 TIINGAEQVQPNTIT
+128 
-143 KFLRRFRPYNLMPA
+143 
-157 AVKPSYGMAEAVVYL
+157 
-172 ATTKAGSPPTSTEFD
+172 
-187 ADSLARGHAEL
+187 
-198 STFETE
+198 
-204 RATRLIRY
+204 
-212 HSDDKE
+212 
-218 PLLRIVDPD
+218 
-227 SNIELGPGRIGEIWI
+227 
-242 HGKNV
+242 
-247 STGYHNADDALNRD
+247 
-261 KFQASI
+261 
-267 REASAGTPRSPW
+267 
-279 LRTGD
+279 
-284 LGFIVGDEF
+284 
-293 YIVGRMKD
+293 
-301 LIIQD
+301 
-306 GVNHYPDDIETTVKE
+306 
-321 FTGGRVAAFSVSDD
+321 
-335 GVEHLVIAAEVRTE
+335 
-349 HGPDKVTIMDF
+349 
-360 STIKRLVVSAL
+360 
-371 SKLHGL
+371 
-377 HVTDFLLVPPGALP
+377 
-391 KTTSGKI
+391 
-398 SRAACAKQYGANKLQ
+398 
-413 RSSNVP
+413 

-451 DVPIRDLGLK
+451 DVPISDLGLK

-1181 VQAREDEVAP
+1181 VQAREDDVAP

-1538 CDAGRDADGWKMVA
+1538 CDAGPDADGWKMVA

-1813 GLVRGPHR
+1813 GLVRGPHP

>member
-1 MQYTSGSTANP
+1 
-12 RGVVLSMR
+12 
-20 NVTENVDQIIRNYFR
+20 
-35 HEGGAPRLPSSVVS
+35 
-49 WLPLYHDMGLM
+49 
-60 VGLFIPLFVG
+60 
-70 CPVILT
+70 
-76 SPEAFIRKPARW
+76 
-88 MQLLAKHQAP
+88 
-98 FSAAPNFAFDLAVAK
+98 
-113 TSEEDMAGLD
+113 
-123 LGHVN
+123 
-128 TIINGAEQVQPNTIT
+128 
-143 KFLRRFRPYNLMPA
+143 
-157 AVKPSYGMAEAVVYL
+157 
-172 ATTKAGSPPTSTEFD
+172 
-187 ADSLARGHAEL
+187 
-198 STFETE
+198 
-204 RATRLIRY
+204 
-212 HSDDKE
+212 
-218 PLLRIVDPD
+218 
-227 SNIELGPGRIGEIWI
+227 
-242 HGKNV
+242 
-247 STGYHNADDALNRD
+247 
-261 KFQASI
+261 
-267 REASAGTPRSPW
+267 
-279 LRTGD
+279 
-284 LGFIVGDEF
+284 
-293 YIVGRMKD
+293 
-301 LIIQD
+301 
-306 GVNHYPDDIETTVKE
+306 
-321 FTGGRVAAFSVSDD
+321 
-335 GVEHLVIAAEVRTE
+335 
-349 HGPDKVTIMDF
+349 
-360 STIKRLVVSAL
+360 
-371 SKLHGL
+371 
-377 HVTDFLLVPPGALP
+377 
-391 KTTSGKI
+391 
-398 SRAACAKQYGANKLQ
+398 
-413 RSSNVP
+413 

-848 GPLMIGSIKP
+848 GPLMIGVIKP

>member
-1 MQYTSGSTANP
+1 
-12 RGVVLSMR
+12 
-20 NVTENVDQIIRNYFR
+20 
-35 HEGGAPRLPSSVVS
+35 
-49 WLPLYHDMGLM
+49 
-60 VGLFIPLFVG
+60 
-70 CPVILT
+70 
-76 SPEAFIRKPARW
+76 
-88 MQLLAKHQAP
+88 
-98 FSAAPNFAFDLAVAK
+98 
-113 TSEEDMAGLD
+113 
-123 LGHVN
+123 
-128 TIINGAEQVQPNTIT
+128 
-143 KFLRRFRPYNLMPA
+143 
-157 AVKPSYGMAEAVVYL
+157 
-172 ATTKAGSPPTSTEFD
+172 
-187 ADSLARGHAEL
+187 
-198 STFETE
+198 
-204 RATRLIRY
+204 
-212 HSDDKE
+212 
-218 PLLRIVDPD
+218 
-227 SNIELGPGRIGEIWI
+227 
-242 HGKNV
+242 
-247 STGYHNADDALNRD
+247 
-261 KFQASI
+261 
-267 REASAGTPRSPW
+267 
-279 LRTGD
+279 
-284 LGFIVGDEF
+284 
-293 YIVGRMKD
+293 
-301 LIIQD
+301 
-306 GVNHYPDDIETTVKE
+306 
-321 FTGGRVAAFSVSDD
+321 
-335 GVEHLVIAAEVRTE
+335 
-349 HGPDKVTIMDF
+349 
-360 STIKRLVVSAL
+360 
-371 SKLHGL
+371 
-377 HVTDFLLVPPGALP
+377 
-391 KTTSGKI
+391 
-398 SRAACAKQYGANKLQ
+398 
-413 RSSNVP
+413 

-1245 EPMIAEFTA
+1245 EPVIAEFTA

-1813 GLVRGPHR
+1813 GLVRGPHP

>member
-1 MQYTSGSTANP
+1 
-12 RGVVLSMR
+12 
-20 NVTENVDQIIRNYFR
+20 
-35 HEGGAPRLPSSVVS
+35 
-49 WLPLYHDMGLM
+49 
-60 VGLFIPLFVG
+60 
-70 CPVILT
+70 
-76 SPEAFIRKPARW
+76 
-88 MQLLAKHQAP
+88 
-98 FSAAPNFAFDLAVAK
+98 
-113 TSEEDMAGLD
+113 
-123 LGHVN
+123 
-128 TIINGAEQVQPNTIT
+128 
-143 KFLRRFRPYNLMPA
+143 
-157 AVKPSYGMAEAVVYL
+157 
-172 ATTKAGSPPTSTEFD
+172 
-187 ADSLARGHAEL
+187 
-198 STFETE
+198 
-204 RATRLIRY
+204 
-212 HSDDKE
+212 
-218 PLLRIVDPD
+218 
-227 SNIELGPGRIGEIWI
+227 
-242 HGKNV
+242 
-247 STGYHNADDALNRD
+247 
-261 KFQASI
+261 
-267 REASAGTPRSPW
+267 
-279 LRTGD
+279 
-284 LGFIVGDEF
+284 
-293 YIVGRMKD
+293 
-301 LIIQD
+301 
-306 GVNHYPDDIETTVKE
+306 
-321 FTGGRVAAFSVSDD
+321 
-335 GVEHLVIAAEVRTE
+335 
-349 HGPDKVTIMDF
+349 
-360 STIKRLVVSAL
+360 
-371 SKLHGL
+371 
-377 HVTDFLLVPPGALP
+377 
-391 KTTSGKI
+391 
-398 SRAACAKQYGANKLQ
+398 
-413 RSSNVP
+413 

-479 IPDLAVWDNP
+479 IPHLAVWDNP

-1813 GLVRGPHR
+1813 GLVRGPHP

>member
-1 MQYTSGSTANP
+1 MVS
-12 RGVVLSMR
+12 RVLVHAYR
-20 NVTENVDQIIRNYFR
+20 V
-35 HEGGAPRLPSSVVS
+35 SS
-49 WLPLYHDMGLM
+49 
-60 VGLFIPLFVG
+60 
-70 CPVILT
+70 
-76 SPEAFIRKPARW
+76 
-88 MQLLAKHQAP
+88 
-98 FSAAPNFAFDLAVAK
+98 
-113 TSEEDMAGLD
+113 
-123 LGHVN
+123 
-128 TIINGAEQVQPNTIT
+128 
-143 KFLRRFRPYNLMPA
+143 
-157 AVKPSYGMAEAVVYL
+157 
-172 ATTKAGSPPTSTEFD
+172 
-187 ADSLARGHAEL
+187 
-198 STFETE
+198 
-204 RATRLIRY
+204 
-212 HSDDKE
+212 
-218 PLLRIVDPD
+218 
-227 SNIELGPGRIGEIWI
+227 
-242 HGKNV
+242 
-247 STGYHNADDALNRD
+247 
-261 KFQASI
+261 
-267 REASAGTPRSPW
+267 
-279 LRTGD
+279 
-284 LGFIVGDEF
+284 
-293 YIVGRMKD
+293 
-301 LIIQD
+301 
-306 GVNHYPDDIETTVKE
+306 
-321 FTGGRVAAFSVSDD
+321 
-335 GVEHLVIAAEVRTE
+335 
-349 HGPDKVTIMDF
+349 
-360 STIKRLVVSAL
+360 
-371 SKLHGL
+371 
-377 HVTDFLLVPPGALP
+377 
-391 KTTSGKI
+391 
-398 SRAACAKQYGANKLQ
+398 
-413 RSSNVP
+413 
-419 MTDGSVTADKLQKWF
+419 
-434 REYLSTHI
+434 
-442 ECHPNEVSL
+442 NEVSL

-672 FLDIQGPSIVIDTAC
+672 FLDIQGPSIVVDTAC

-1813 GLVRGPHR
+1813 GLVRGPHP

>member
-1 MQYTSGSTANP
+1 
-12 RGVVLSMR
+12 
-20 NVTENVDQIIRNYFR
+20 
-35 HEGGAPRLPSSVVS
+35 
-49 WLPLYHDMGLM
+49 
-60 VGLFIPLFVG
+60 
-70 CPVILT
+70 
-76 SPEAFIRKPARW
+76 
-88 MQLLAKHQAP
+88 
-98 FSAAPNFAFDLAVAK
+98 
-113 TSEEDMAGLD
+113 
-123 LGHVN
+123 
-128 TIINGAEQVQPNTIT
+128 
-143 KFLRRFRPYNLMPA
+143 
-157 AVKPSYGMAEAVVYL
+157 
-172 ATTKAGSPPTSTEFD
+172 
-187 ADSLARGHAEL
+187 
-198 STFETE
+198 
-204 RATRLIRY
+204 
-212 HSDDKE
+212 
-218 PLLRIVDPD
+218 
-227 SNIELGPGRIGEIWI
+227 
-242 HGKNV
+242 
-247 STGYHNADDALNRD
+247 
-261 KFQASI
+261 
-267 REASAGTPRSPW
+267 
-279 LRTGD
+279 
-284 LGFIVGDEF
+284 
-293 YIVGRMKD
+293 
-301 LIIQD
+301 
-306 GVNHYPDDIETTVKE
+306 
-321 FTGGRVAAFSVSDD
+321 
-335 GVEHLVIAAEVRTE
+335 
-349 HGPDKVTIMDF
+349 
-360 STIKRLVVSAL
+360 
-371 SKLHGL
+371 
-377 HVTDFLLVPPGALP
+377 
-391 KTTSGKI
+391 
-398 SRAACAKQYGANKLQ
+398 
-413 RSSNVP
+413 

-434 REYLSTHI
+434 REYVSTHI

-737 CHAFDKSADGMVRG
+737 CHAFDKSDDGMVRG

-1813 GLVRGPHR
+1813 GLVRGPHP

>member
-1 MQYTSGSTANP
+1 MVS
-12 RGVVLSMR
+12 RVLVHAYR
-20 NVTENVDQIIRNYFR
+20 V
-35 HEGGAPRLPSSVVS
+35 SS
-49 WLPLYHDMGLM
+49 
-60 VGLFIPLFVG
+60 
-70 CPVILT
+70 
-76 SPEAFIRKPARW
+76 
-88 MQLLAKHQAP
+88 
-98 FSAAPNFAFDLAVAK
+98 
-113 TSEEDMAGLD
+113 
-123 LGHVN
+123 
-128 TIINGAEQVQPNTIT
+128 
-143 KFLRRFRPYNLMPA
+143 
-157 AVKPSYGMAEAVVYL
+157 
-172 ATTKAGSPPTSTEFD
+172 
-187 ADSLARGHAEL
+187 
-198 STFETE
+198 
-204 RATRLIRY
+204 
-212 HSDDKE
+212 
-218 PLLRIVDPD
+218 
-227 SNIELGPGRIGEIWI
+227 
-242 HGKNV
+242 
-247 STGYHNADDALNRD
+247 
-261 KFQASI
+261 
-267 REASAGTPRSPW
+267 
-279 LRTGD
+279 
-284 LGFIVGDEF
+284 
-293 YIVGRMKD
+293 
-301 LIIQD
+301 
-306 GVNHYPDDIETTVKE
+306 
-321 FTGGRVAAFSVSDD
+321 
-335 GVEHLVIAAEVRTE
+335 
-349 HGPDKVTIMDF
+349 
-360 STIKRLVVSAL
+360 
-371 SKLHGL
+371 
-377 HVTDFLLVPPGALP
+377 
-391 KTTSGKI
+391 
-398 SRAACAKQYGANKLQ
+398 
-413 RSSNVP
+413 
-419 MTDGSVTADKLQKWF
+419 
-434 REYLSTHI
+434 
-442 ECHPNEVSL
+442 NEVSL

-1768 EERINRWRTAAAEAA
+1768 EERINRWRTAAAEAT

-1813 GLVRGPHR
+1813 GLVRGPHP

>member
-1 MQYTSGSTANP
+1 MVS
-12 RGVVLSMR
+12 RVLVHAYR
-20 NVTENVDQIIRNYFR
+20 V
-35 HEGGAPRLPSSVVS
+35 SS
-49 WLPLYHDMGLM
+49 
-60 VGLFIPLFVG
+60 
-70 CPVILT
+70 
-76 SPEAFIRKPARW
+76 
-88 MQLLAKHQAP
+88 
-98 FSAAPNFAFDLAVAK
+98 
-113 TSEEDMAGLD
+113 
-123 LGHVN
+123 
-128 TIINGAEQVQPNTIT
+128 
-143 KFLRRFRPYNLMPA
+143 
-157 AVKPSYGMAEAVVYL
+157 
-172 ATTKAGSPPTSTEFD
+172 
-187 ADSLARGHAEL
+187 
-198 STFETE
+198 
-204 RATRLIRY
+204 
-212 HSDDKE
+212 
-218 PLLRIVDPD
+218 
-227 SNIELGPGRIGEIWI
+227 
-242 HGKNV
+242 
-247 STGYHNADDALNRD
+247 
-261 KFQASI
+261 
-267 REASAGTPRSPW
+267 
-279 LRTGD
+279 
-284 LGFIVGDEF
+284 
-293 YIVGRMKD
+293 
-301 LIIQD
+301 
-306 GVNHYPDDIETTVKE
+306 
-321 FTGGRVAAFSVSDD
+321 
-335 GVEHLVIAAEVRTE
+335 
-349 HGPDKVTIMDF
+349 
-360 STIKRLVVSAL
+360 
-371 SKLHGL
+371 
-377 HVTDFLLVPPGALP
+377 
-391 KTTSGKI
+391 
-398 SRAACAKQYGANKLQ
+398 
-413 RSSNVP
+413 
-419 MTDGSVTADKLQKWF
+419 
-434 REYLSTHI
+434 
-442 ECHPNEVSL
+442 NEVSL

-705 CDIALVGG
+705 SDIALVGG

-1813 GLVRGPHR
+1813 GLVRGPHP

>member
-1 MQYTSGSTANP
+1 MVS
-12 RGVVLSMR
+12 RVLVHAYR
-20 NVTENVDQIIRNYFR
+20 V
-35 HEGGAPRLPSSVVS
+35 SS
-49 WLPLYHDMGLM
+49 
-60 VGLFIPLFVG
+60 
-70 CPVILT
+70 
-76 SPEAFIRKPARW
+76 
-88 MQLLAKHQAP
+88 
-98 FSAAPNFAFDLAVAK
+98 
-113 TSEEDMAGLD
+113 
-123 LGHVN
+123 
-128 TIINGAEQVQPNTIT
+128 
-143 KFLRRFRPYNLMPA
+143 
-157 AVKPSYGMAEAVVYL
+157 
-172 ATTKAGSPPTSTEFD
+172 
-187 ADSLARGHAEL
+187 
-198 STFETE
+198 
-204 RATRLIRY
+204 
-212 HSDDKE
+212 
-218 PLLRIVDPD
+218 
-227 SNIELGPGRIGEIWI
+227 
-242 HGKNV
+242 
-247 STGYHNADDALNRD
+247 
-261 KFQASI
+261 
-267 REASAGTPRSPW
+267 
-279 LRTGD
+279 
-284 LGFIVGDEF
+284 
-293 YIVGRMKD
+293 
-301 LIIQD
+301 
-306 GVNHYPDDIETTVKE
+306 
-321 FTGGRVAAFSVSDD
+321 
-335 GVEHLVIAAEVRTE
+335 
-349 HGPDKVTIMDF
+349 
-360 STIKRLVVSAL
+360 
-371 SKLHGL
+371 
-377 HVTDFLLVPPGALP
+377 
-391 KTTSGKI
+391 
-398 SRAACAKQYGANKLQ
+398 
-413 RSSNVP
+413 
-419 MTDGSVTADKLQKWF
+419 
-434 REYLSTHI
+434 
-442 ECHPNEVSL
+442 NEVSL

-1395 PSVSDPTAAGQ
+1395 PSVSDPTAAGR

-1813 GLVRGPHR
+1813 GLVRGPHP

>member
-1 MQYTSGSTANP
+1 MVS
-12 RGVVLSMR
+12 RVLVHAYR
-20 NVTENVDQIIRNYFR
+20 V
-35 HEGGAPRLPSSVVS
+35 SS
-49 WLPLYHDMGLM
+49 
-60 VGLFIPLFVG
+60 
-70 CPVILT
+70 
-76 SPEAFIRKPARW
+76 
-88 MQLLAKHQAP
+88 
-98 FSAAPNFAFDLAVAK
+98 
-113 TSEEDMAGLD
+113 
-123 LGHVN
+123 
-128 TIINGAEQVQPNTIT
+128 
-143 KFLRRFRPYNLMPA
+143 
-157 AVKPSYGMAEAVVYL
+157 
-172 ATTKAGSPPTSTEFD
+172 
-187 ADSLARGHAEL
+187 
-198 STFETE
+198 
-204 RATRLIRY
+204 
-212 HSDDKE
+212 
-218 PLLRIVDPD
+218 
-227 SNIELGPGRIGEIWI
+227 
-242 HGKNV
+242 
-247 STGYHNADDALNRD
+247 
-261 KFQASI
+261 
-267 REASAGTPRSPW
+267 
-279 LRTGD
+279 
-284 LGFIVGDEF
+284 
-293 YIVGRMKD
+293 
-301 LIIQD
+301 
-306 GVNHYPDDIETTVKE
+306 
-321 FTGGRVAAFSVSDD
+321 
-335 GVEHLVIAAEVRTE
+335 
-349 HGPDKVTIMDF
+349 
-360 STIKRLVVSAL
+360 
-371 SKLHGL
+371 
-377 HVTDFLLVPPGALP
+377 
-391 KTTSGKI
+391 
-398 SRAACAKQYGANKLQ
+398 
-413 RSSNVP
+413 
-419 MTDGSVTADKLQKWF
+419 
-434 REYLSTHI
+434 
-442 ECHPNEVSL
+442 NEVSL

-779 AVNQDGKSNG
+779 AVNQDGTSNG

-1813 GLVRGPHR
+1813 GLVRGPHP

>member
-1 MQYTSGSTANP
+1 
-12 RGVVLSMR
+12 
-20 NVTENVDQIIRNYFR
+20 
-35 HEGGAPRLPSSVVS
+35 
-49 WLPLYHDMGLM
+49 
-60 VGLFIPLFVG
+60 
-70 CPVILT
+70 
-76 SPEAFIRKPARW
+76 
-88 MQLLAKHQAP
+88 
-98 FSAAPNFAFDLAVAK
+98 
-113 TSEEDMAGLD
+113 
-123 LGHVN
+123 
-128 TIINGAEQVQPNTIT
+128 
-143 KFLRRFRPYNLMPA
+143 
-157 AVKPSYGMAEAVVYL
+157 
-172 ATTKAGSPPTSTEFD
+172 
-187 ADSLARGHAEL
+187 
-198 STFETE
+198 
-204 RATRLIRY
+204 
-212 HSDDKE
+212 
-218 PLLRIVDPD
+218 
-227 SNIELGPGRIGEIWI
+227 
-242 HGKNV
+242 
-247 STGYHNADDALNRD
+247 
-261 KFQASI
+261 
-267 REASAGTPRSPW
+267 
-279 LRTGD
+279 
-284 LGFIVGDEF
+284 
-293 YIVGRMKD
+293 
-301 LIIQD
+301 
-306 GVNHYPDDIETTVKE
+306 
-321 FTGGRVAAFSVSDD
+321 
-335 GVEHLVIAAEVRTE
+335 
-349 HGPDKVTIMDF
+349 
-360 STIKRLVVSAL
+360 
-371 SKLHGL
+371 
-377 HVTDFLLVPPGALP
+377 
-391 KTTSGKI
+391 
-398 SRAACAKQYGANKLQ
+398 
-413 RSSNVP
+413 

-434 REYLSTHI
+434 REYVSTHI

-672 FLDIQGPSIVIDTAC
+672 FLDTQGPSIVIDTAC

-1113 PALFAVEVALYRLL
+1113 PALFAVEGALYRLL

-1813 GLVRGPHR
+1813 GLVRGPHP

>member
-1 MQYTSGSTANP
+1 MVS
-12 RGVVLSMR
+12 RVLVHAYR
-20 NVTENVDQIIRNYFR
+20 V
-35 HEGGAPRLPSSVVS
+35 SS
-49 WLPLYHDMGLM
+49 
-60 VGLFIPLFVG
+60 
-70 CPVILT
+70 
-76 SPEAFIRKPARW
+76 
-88 MQLLAKHQAP
+88 
-98 FSAAPNFAFDLAVAK
+98 
-113 TSEEDMAGLD
+113 
-123 LGHVN
+123 
-128 TIINGAEQVQPNTIT
+128 
-143 KFLRRFRPYNLMPA
+143 
-157 AVKPSYGMAEAVVYL
+157 
-172 ATTKAGSPPTSTEFD
+172 
-187 ADSLARGHAEL
+187 
-198 STFETE
+198 
-204 RATRLIRY
+204 
-212 HSDDKE
+212 
-218 PLLRIVDPD
+218 
-227 SNIELGPGRIGEIWI
+227 
-242 HGKNV
+242 
-247 STGYHNADDALNRD
+247 
-261 KFQASI
+261 
-267 REASAGTPRSPW
+267 
-279 LRTGD
+279 
-284 LGFIVGDEF
+284 
-293 YIVGRMKD
+293 
-301 LIIQD
+301 
-306 GVNHYPDDIETTVKE
+306 
-321 FTGGRVAAFSVSDD
+321 
-335 GVEHLVIAAEVRTE
+335 
-349 HGPDKVTIMDF
+349 
-360 STIKRLVVSAL
+360 
-371 SKLHGL
+371 
-377 HVTDFLLVPPGALP
+377 
-391 KTTSGKI
+391 
-398 SRAACAKQYGANKLQ
+398 
-413 RSSNVP
+413 
-419 MTDGSVTADKLQKWF
+419 
-434 REYLSTHI
+434 
-442 ECHPNEVSL
+442 NEVSL

-657 NTGGSSSIIANRISY
+657 NTGGFLSIIANRISY

-950 SGRADVGGSGGGVVA
+950 SGRADVGGSGGGVGA

-1022 LLAGLAGVV
+1022 LLAGLAGVG

-1501 ELAQYLITQIDGHGS
+1501 ELAQYLITQIDGHGR

-1813 GLVRGPHR
+1813 GLVRGPHP